1 MNLGADL
8 AQGAAELHCGLSGD
22 AVRKLCDYLALIR
35 KWNRIYNLTAVREPR
50 KMLSHHLLDCLAV
63 VPHITASSILDVG
76 TGAGL
81 PGIPLALA
89 LPQARVTLLDSN
101 QKKAAFLRQAA
112 IELALD
118 NVEVVSERIETW
130 QTPHRFDLVISR
142 AFSTLR
148 DFLAAAGRL
157 CAVGGMLAS
166 MKGVHPFE
174 ELSEVPGEFKVRD
187 VIALDVPGLPAH
199 RHLVLMQPAR

>member
-1 MNLGADL
+1 MNLDEEL
-8 AQGAAELHCGLSGD
+8 AQGAARLHCHLSEE
-22 AVRKLCDYLALIR
+22 ALHKLCKYLALVQ
-35 KWNRIYNLTAVREPR
+35 KWNRVYNLTAVRERR

-63 VPHITASSILDVG
+63 VPHVAAASIVDVG

-89 LPQARVTLLDSN
+89 MPQARVTLLDSN

-112 IELALD
+112 IELAIT
-118 NVEVVSERIETW
+118 NVEIVSERVETW
-130 QTPHRFDLVISR
+130 EAPSRFDLVISR

-148 DFLAAAGRL
+148 DFLAAASRL
-157 CAVGGMLAS
+157 CVEGGTLAS

-174 ELSEVPGEFKVRD
+174 ELAEVPAEFRVRD
-187 VIALDVPGLPAH
+187 VIALDVPGLQAQ
-199 RHLVLMQPAR
+199 RHLILLQRAS